1 MPQRLPFDVPEQ
13 IDDHSSGV
21 PSAQCPIHN
30 ILSPELRDAA
40 EEAPHLMAYL
50 HKVPFA
56 EFGVPD
62 YYPEANRKLGDIKDP
77 NLIYRAGTSNTFIH
91 IFPDDAEARN
101 YYIAIE
107 PVGDNVTDLIE
118 EMEYRLLD
126 FVEILAEATTPE
138 QKTEVLLK
146 AVDDSAEIV
155 DKRPDPDADANEK
168 AEKASAKASD
178 KADKASAKE
187 SDKAAKVAA
196 KAAAKGEGGFLKLPF
211 GGGGGGGGGGAKGG
225 RIKLTQQEANSLKY
239 MIVRD
244 KVGMGPLE
252 PLISDNWIEDISC
265 SGVGPVYIEHKIFG
279 GLKSSINFDTHE
291 ELDDF
296 VLKLAEKMKK
306 PVTFRSPIVDA
317 TLPDGSRINIV
328 YGGDVSKNGSNFTIR
343 KFMGLPLSIVDICN
357 SGAMTWQMA
366 GYMSL
371 VVEEGMNF
379 FVSGETASGKT
390 TLMNALMTFIRPD
403 AKIVSIEDTPEVM
416 VPHPNWVREVVRGQ
430 MSQGGGAVDMF
441 GLLKAALRQR
451 PNEIIIG
458 EIRGE
463 EGNIAFQAM
472 MTGHAVC
479 ATFHAATVEKLIQR
493 VTGVPISVPRTYVE
507 NLNCVV
513 ICSAVR
519 LPTGK
524 MGRRILSISE
534 IIGYDPS
541 TGSFS
546 FVEVFRW
553 DPVNDAFEFVG
564 LNNSYLLEQRIAPA
578 RGLSEKQRRLIYKEV
593 DRRGA
598 LLQKLG
604 ESGVNNFYELF
615 KLISKASKQ
624 GLF

>member
-1 MPQRLPFDVPEQ
+1 MV
-13 IDDHSSGV
+13 I
-21 PSAQCPIHN
+21 
-30 ILSPELRDAA
+30 
-40 EEAPHLMAYL
+40 
-50 HKVPFA
+50 
-56 EFGVPD
+56 
-62 YYPEANRKLGDIKDP
+62 
-77 NLIYRAGTSNTFIH
+77 
-91 IFPDDAEARN
+91 
-101 YYIAIE
+101 
-107 PVGDNVTDLIE
+107 
-118 EMEYRLLD
+118 
-126 FVEILAEATTPE
+126 
-138 QKTEVLLK
+138 
-146 AVDDSAEIV
+146 
-155 DKRPDPDADANEK
+155 
-168 AEKASAKASD
+168 
-178 KADKASAKE
+178 
-187 SDKAAKVAA
+187 
-196 KAAAKGEGGFLKLPF
+196 
-211 GGGGGGGGGGAKGG
+211 
-225 RIKLTQQEANSLKY
+225 
-239 MIVRD
+239 RD

-252 PLISDNWIEDISC
+252 PLISDPWIEDISC
-265 SGVGPVYIEHKIFG
+265 SGIGPVYIEHKIFG

-343 KFMGLPLSIVDICN
+343 KFMGIPLSIVDICN

-371 VVEEGMNF
+371 IVEEGMNF

-403 AKIVSIEDTPEVM
+403 AKIVSIEDTPEVQ
-416 VPHPNWVREVVRGQ
+416 VPHPNWTREVVRGQ
-430 MSQGGGAVDMF
+430 MSQGGGSVDMF
-441 GLLKAALRQR
+441 SLLKAALRQR

-507 NLNCVV
+507 NLNVVV

-519 LPTGK
+519 LAQRQDGPPRHQHLRDHRLRPG
-524 MGRRILSISE
+524 S
-534 IIGYDPS
+534 
-541 TGSFS
+541 GSFS

-553 DPVNDAFEFVG
+553 DPVKDEFEFVG
-564 LNNSYLLEQRIAPA
+564 LNNSYLLEQHIAPS
-578 RGLSEKQRRLIYKEV
+578 RGLSEKKRRQIYKEV

-598 LLQKLG
+598 LLQKLERVRRQQLLRAVQAPLQG
-604 ESGVNNFYELF
+604 PEAGPVLARRHQNFVAPPRRPATVAWTSVRADRYRAPPPLRSRSRF
-615 KLISKASKQ
+615 PPPSSRPNP
-624 GLF
+624 